1 MATQKKAVHLWAQE
15 RMQNSSSCH
24 NQPKS
29 SRRATAKMNKA
40 ERLNLEEIR
49 YDWYFFLTT
58 LKKMNETQWF
68 LKISDGLR

>member
-1 MATQKKAVHLWAQE
+1 MANQKKAVHLWAQE

-49 YDWYFFLTT
+49 YDWYFFNNPE
-58 LKKMNETQWF
+58 KNERNTVV
-68 LKISDGLR
+68 S

>member
-49 YDWYFFLTT
+49 YEWVFFNNPE
-58 LKKMNETQWF
+58 KNERNTVV
-68 LKISDGLR
+68 S